1 MSSRRTFLSQA
12 ARAAVPLVILALGIG
27 GFMVFGQ
34 RPRLPRR
41 TDLGPQAPIVKTDRI
56 EPFEEAII
64 LEVEGV
70 AVPYRQVTLSAEV
83 AGRITRKD
91 LKCRAGSYVEQD
103 DFLLQIDQ
111 TDYALEVRRLQ
122 SELQQADEDIQAV
135 QIDITSAASLIE
147 LATESLVLQ
156 QRELARRKVLY
167 KKKAVSESELDE
179 GQRLEL
185 SSRNSLQ
192 SLRNQVASL
201 RQRQRTLAAARE
213 LVNVNLERAQVDVR
227 RTRVVSPV
235 SGTIVED
242 RVEQDNYVARGGALV
257 RLNET
262 SRMEIECSLGVDQ
275 LYWLWVQAGILS
287 PGEEASPQSLL
298 ELPQTPVTVAFAFEG
313 IECQWDGVLSR
324 YEGNGLDRK
333 TRMVPCRVRID
344 QPTHVRTHADSPRKA
359 GISLPALL
367 SGMYVT
373 VRIPV
378 QPSVPLLSMPP
389 AALRPGGQVWV
400 LRDGQLWIESV
411 ERARIEE
418 NRVLVRPSMAA
429 GLRVGDQVITSPLP
443 HVVSGMSVAQESPP

>member
-1 MSSRRTFLSQA
+1 MSPSQSFFQQA
-12 ARAAVPLVILALGIG
+12 ARLAVPLAILAAGIG

-34 RPRLPRR
+34 RPRLARR
-41 TDLGPQAPIVKTDRI
+41 PDSGPQIPIVKTDRV
-56 EPFEEAII
+56 ESFERAII

-70 AVPYRQVTLSAEV
+70 AVPFRQVTLSAEV
-83 AGRITRKD
+83 AGRITQKD
-91 LKCRAGSYVEQD
+91 PKCRAGSYVEQD
-103 DFLLQIDQ
+103 DFLVQIDP
-111 TDYALEVRRLQ
+111 TDYDLEVRRLQ
-122 SELQQADEDIQAV
+122 IELQQADEDIQAV
-135 QIDITSAASLIE
+135 QIDITSAESLIE
-147 LATESLVLQ
+147 LASESLVLQ

-185 SSRNSLQ
+185 SSRHSLQ
-192 SLRNQVASL
+192 SLQNQAASL
-201 RQRQRTLAAARE
+201 RQRRRTLDAARE

-235 SGTIVED
+235 VGTIVED
-242 RVEQDNYVARGGALV
+242 LVEQDSYVAKGDPLV

-262 SRMEIECSLGVDQ
+262 SRMEIQCSLSVDQ
-275 LYWLWVQAGILS
+275 IYWLWLQAGILS
-287 PGEEASPQSLL
+287 PDETASPQSLL
-298 ELPQTPVTVAFAFEG
+298 ELPQTPVTVAFAFDG

-324 YEGNGLDRK
+324 YEGDGLDRK

-359 GISLPALL
+359 GISLPALF

-400 LRDGQLWIESV
+400 LRDGKLWIELV
-411 ERARIEE
+411 DRARIEE

-429 GLRVGDQVITSPLP
+429 GLTIGDQVITSPLP
-443 HVVSGMSVAQESPP
+443 HVVRGMSVAQESLP